1 MVDMKLLGIPIFVM
15 FFLLVGLSVNA
26 EDKKIKLRGINKT
39 QEFEKV
45 QINISPDLL
54 KFDKFE
60 KLKLNYKTAK
70 NFAIETDKN
79 LKKRK
84 IVKFRSANADESP
97 NKIYNDFVRSVFFL
111 FNAEGEGIIG
121 TGFLVDAS
129 GLILSNWHIT
139 NGANQ
144 IFVWPLP
151 KQGAVSAQ
159 ILFEDIP
166 PYYAVVV
173 AENKKED
180 LALIK
185 ANGLPKE
192 IKAINMGSNQEVKVG
207 DNVYAI
213 GHPKSLPWSF
223 SAGMVS
229 QIRPKHEWTYEDK
242 SEHEATV
249 IQMQTPI
256 STGNSGGPLFSGK
269 GKVVGVNTLFE
280 PEGQNLNFAI
290 AVDHVKQFIKDNPNV
305 KKINSVGAAIK
316 KDYPNAKPQDFNKNG
331 VFDTWYVDDDKN
343 GKIDTAFIDDD
354 EDGFIEGTLI
364 DKNEN
369 GVWEIMI
376 LDTDKDG
383 KSDLAY
389 IDEDEDKK
397 SDVKAY
403 DYDQDGKWD
412 KFEKLS

>member
-1 MVDMKLLGIPIFVM
+1 MKLLRTLICFTLFI
-15 FFLLVGLSVNA
+15 LLSLVVNA
-26 EDKKIKLRGINKT
+26 EENKIKLRGINKI

-45 QINISPDLL
+45 QINISPELL
-54 KFDKFE
+54 KFDEFE

-70 NFAIETDKN
+70 NFAIETDKIS
-79 LKKRK
+79 KKRK
-84 IVKFRSANADESP
+84 KIKYRGSAKE
-97 NKIYNDFVRSVFFL
+97 IYNNHSKSVFFIL
-111 FNAEGEGIIG
+111 NPEGDGSVG
-121 TGFLVDAS
+121 TGFLVDKS
-129 GLILSNWHIT
+129 GLVLSNWHVT
-139 NGANQ
+139 NGATN
-144 IFVWPLP
+144 IFVWTLP
-151 KQGAVSAQ
+151 DEGALGMN
-159 ILFEDIP
+159 ILLEKID
-166 PYYAVVV
+166 PYFGQVV
-173 AENKKED
+173 AENKNED

-185 ANGLPKE
+185 VNGLPTDIKPVQLGTNKE
-192 IKAINMGSNQEVKVG
+192 VEVG
-207 DNVYAI
+207 DSVYAI

-223 SAGMVS
+223 SYGMVS
-229 QIRPKHEWTYEDK
+229 QIRHNHKWTYVDK

-256 STGNSGGPLFSGK
+256 STGNSGGPLFTSEGR
-269 GKVVGVNTLFE
+269 VVGVNTLMHG
-280 PEGQNLNFAI
+280 EGQNLNFAV
-290 AVDHVKQFIKDNPNV
+290 AVDHVRQFIKDNPNV

-316 KDYPNAKPQDFNKNG
+316 KKYPKAKTQDYNKNG
-331 VFDTWYVDDDKN
+331 VLDTWYVDDNKN

-369 GVWEIMI
+369 GVWELTI

-383 KSDLAY
+383 KANEAY

-397 SDVKAY
+397 ADVRAY

>member
-1 MVDMKLLGIPIFVM
+1 MAMKLLRIPIFVI
-15 FFLLVGLSVNA
+15 FIVLLSSIVNA
-26 EDKKIKLRGINKT
+26 EEKKIKFRGISNDTDLKP
-39 QEFEKV
+39 V
-45 QINISPDLL
+45 QISVSPDLL
-54 KFDKFE
+54 KTDEFLD
-60 KLKLNYKTAK
+60 LKSKYKAAK

-111 FNAEGEGIIG
+111 FNAEGEGFIG

-129 GLILSNWHIT
+129 GLILTNWHIT

-185 ANGLPKE
+185 VNGLPKE

-229 QIRPKHEWTYEDK
+229 QIRPKHEWNYEDK

-305 KKINSVGAAIK
+305 KKINSVGATIK

-412 KFEKLS
+412 KFEKIT